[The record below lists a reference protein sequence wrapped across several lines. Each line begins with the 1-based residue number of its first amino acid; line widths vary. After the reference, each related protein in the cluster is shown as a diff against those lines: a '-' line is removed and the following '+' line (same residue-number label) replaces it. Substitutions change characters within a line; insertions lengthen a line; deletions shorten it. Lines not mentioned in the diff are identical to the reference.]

1 MRRHHAF
8 DLFRGASPRRTPLH
22 RRSRGP
28 LRPAPLRWLVRCA
41 RSRRASAAAVIVACA
56 LVAPGLAAAQ
66 TRPATPQGPA
76 GTVTLPVGDYDRLVD
91 RAAQPRPVDDA
102 PPVPSV
108 VGRADLRARVTGTAA
123 RGTLRLEGE
132 VFQRGAVKVPLVTGA
147 TLLDAR
153 ADGRSLP
160 LVQDGDV
167 HAAVL
172 TGPGTFTITLD
183 WAADV
188 TASPGRASLTL
199 PRPTAGSATAV
210 IEFPGDPA
218 DVRVDRGLIV
228 QRTTAGGITSV
239 EMTLSRTAR
248 TQVSWSVRES
258 SAAPAPAEV
267 RTLADVK
274 SLVTIGDADLRMVT
288 LVEIT
293 VVRGEPRT
301 FAVQIPPGYEFA
313 SATGTSLESTEPRPG
328 VVSLLVR
335 EPERRRHQFLISFE
349 QPHGGGSFKI
359 DTAFPAV
366 AGVQRETGETAVEG
380 TGTIEVIASADD
392 TMRRIDVRETHASL
406 RALARQ
412 PILAAFRYQR
422 RLHEARVLTLDVK
435 RFADAPVIAAVAE
448 QATATT
454 LVTSEGRMLTEIS
467 LRLRNRAQPFMK
479 VTLPPGATML
489 SVEVAGETA
498 KPVLGADGTRVPLLR
513 SGLRPDGPY
522 SVSFVY
528 LHSGQAFAKRGESQM
543 MLPTLDVPVSVL
555 EWELFL
561 PDRYSTK
568 PVAGNVLPAAL
579 VPATDAQTGYGTG
592 SGSGIGAG
600 SGGGT
605 GGGVHMPVL
614 SNARP
619 GQIIGRATDPL
630 GAALPGATITLIEG
644 GRAQRTAISD
654 ANGTYVFDEVPNG
667 TITVTSE
674 LSGFRSSQRTFSFDG
689 RPRRLDFEMV
699 VGALTETVT
708 VTAAVPYIDQR
719 DAATERAAER
729 KSLDAAQQS
738 PSQNVINLQR
748 RVAGVLPVRIDVP
761 RTGTLHRFVRPLV
774 LEEETT
780 VTFRYK
786 AMN

>member
-1 MRRHHAF
+1 MRRSN
-8 DLFRGASPRRTPLH
+8 LFRGASPRRTPLH

-28 LRPAPLRWLVRCA
+28 LCPAPFRWLARCA
-41 RSRRASAAAVIVACA
+41 RSRRLSAAAVIVATFIVSGA
-56 LVAPGLAAAQ
+56 SEAQ
-66 TRPATPQGPA
+66 VRPATPQGPA
-76 GTVTLPVGDYDRLVD
+76 GTVTLPVGDYDRLLD
-91 RAAQPRPVDDA
+91 RAAQPRPVVDT

-108 VGRADLRARVTGTAA
+108 VGRAELRARVTGAAA

-132 VFQRGAVKVPLVTGA
+132 VFQRGAVKVPLVTGT

-153 ADGRSLP
+153 ADGRTLP

-167 HAAVL
+167 HAALL
-172 TGPGTFTITLD
+172 TGPGAFAVTLD
-183 WAADV
+183 WAADLA
-188 TASPGRASLTL
+188 ASPGRASLAL
-199 PRPTAGSATAV
+199 PRPFAGSATAV
-210 IEFPGDPA
+210 VELPGDPA
-218 DVRVDRGLIV
+218 DVRVDQGLIV
-228 QRTTAGGITSV
+228 QRTTAGGITSI

-258 SAAPAPAEV
+258 SAAPASAEV

-274 SLVTIGDADLRMVT
+274 SLVTIGDADVRMVS

-301 FAVQIPPGYEFA
+301 FDIQIPQGYEFA
-313 SATGTSLESTEPRPG
+313 SATGTSLESTDPRPG
-328 VVSLLVR
+328 IVSLIVR
-335 EPERRRHQFLISFE
+335 EPARRRHQFLIGFE
-349 QPHGGGSFKI
+349 QPHGAGSFKI

-366 AGVQRETGETAVEG
+366 GGVQRETGETAVEG

-422 RLHEARVLTLDVK
+422 RPAEARVMTLDVK

-454 LVTSEGRMLTEIS
+454 LVTSEGRMLTEVS
-467 LRLRNRAQPFMK
+467 LRVRNRAQPFMK
-479 VTLPPGATML
+479 VTLPSGATML

-513 SGLRPDGPY
+513 SGLRTDAPY

-528 LHSGQAFAKRGESQM
+528 LHAGQAFGKRGESQM
-543 MLPTLDVPVSVL
+543 LLPKLDLPVSVL
-555 EWELFL
+555 EWEVFL

-568 PVAGNVLPAAL
+568 PIAGNVLPAAL
-579 VPATDAQTGYGTG
+579 VPAAYAQTGYGTG
-592 SGSGIGAG
+592 SGSGMGPG
-600 SGGGT
+600 TGGGT
-605 GGGVHMPVL
+605 GGGSYMAFL
-614 SNARP
+614 SNARA
-619 GQIIGRATDPL
+619 GQIIGRVTDPL
-630 GAALPGATITLIEG
+630 GGGLPGVTITLIES
-644 GRAQRTAISD
+644 GRAQRTAVTD
-654 ANGTYVFDEVPNG
+654 ANGTYVIDDVPNG
-667 TITVTSE
+667 TITVTSA
-674 LSGFRSSQRTFSFDG
+674 LTGFRSAQRTFPFDG
-689 RPRRLDFEMV
+689 RPRRLDFEMA
-699 VGALTETVT
+699 VGALSETVT
-708 VTAAVPYIDQR
+708 VTAAVPYLDQR
-719 DAATERAAER
+719 DAAAERAER
-729 KSLDAAQQS
+729 KSLDAVQQS
-738 PSQNVINLQR
+738 PSQNVLNLQR

-786 AMN
+786 ALN

>member
-1 MRRHHAF
+1 ME
-8 DLFRGASPRRTPLH
+8 RTH
-22 RRSRGP
+22 
-28 LRPAPLRWLVRCA
+28 V
-41 RSRRASAAAVIVACA
+41 SAAVVIVAGA
-56 LVAPGLAAAQ
+56 FIGSGVAEAQ
-66 TRPATPQGPA
+66 MRPSIPQGPA
-76 GTVTLPVGDYDRLVD
+76 GTVTLPVVDYDRLID
-91 RAAQPRPVDDA
+91 RAAQPRPAVDA

-108 VGRADLRARVTGTAA
+108 VGRAELRARVTGIAA

-160 LVQDGDV
+160 LVQEGDV
-167 HAAVL
+167 QAAVL
-172 TGPGTFTITLD
+172 TGPATFSVTLD
-183 WAADV
+183 WAADLA
-188 TASPGRASLTL
+188 ASPGRASLTL
-199 PRPTAGSATAV
+199 PRPMAGSATAV
-210 IEFPGDPA
+210 IELTGDPA
-218 DVRVDRGLIV
+218 DVRVEQGLIV
-228 QRTTAGGITSV
+228 QRTTAGGITTL
-239 EMTLSRTAR
+239 EMTLSRAAR

-258 SAAPAPAEV
+258 TAAARPAEV

-274 SLVTIGDADLRMVT
+274 SLITIGDADVRIVA

-301 FAVQIPPGYEFA
+301 FAVEVPPGYEFA
-313 SATGTSLESTEPRPG
+313 SATGTSLESTESRPG
-328 VVSLLVR
+328 AVTLVVR
-335 EPERRRHQFLISFE
+335 EPARRRHQFLISFE
-349 QPHGGGSFKI
+349 QPHGTGPFKI
-359 DTAFPAV
+359 DTAFPVV
-366 AGVQRETGETAVEG
+366 AGVQRETGETAVVG

-422 RLHEARVLTLDVK
+422 RPNEARVMTLDVK

-467 LRLRNRAQPFMK
+467 LRVRNRAQPFMK

-498 KPVLGADGTRVPLLR
+498 KPVRGADGTRVPLLR
-513 SGLRPDGPY
+513 SGLRPDGAY
-522 SVSFVY
+522 LVSFVY
-528 LHSGQAFAKRGESQM
+528 IHSGQAFAKRGESQM
-543 MLPTLDVPVSVL
+543 LLPKFDLPVSVL

-579 VPATDAQTGYGTG
+579 VPATYAHTGFG
-592 SGSGIGAG
+592 SGLAGGGAG
-600 SGGGT
+600 GSY
-605 GGGVHMPVL
+605 VSAL
-614 SNARP
+614 ANARA
-619 GQIIGRATDPL
+619 GQIIGRVTDPV
-630 GAALPGATITLIEG
+630 GAALPGATITLILG
-644 GRAQRTAISD
+644 GRTQRTAITD
-654 ANGTYVFDEVPNG
+654 ADGTYVLDGVPNG
-667 TITVTSE
+667 TITVSSA
-674 LSGFRSSQRTFSFDG
+674 LSGFRSGQRTFAFDG
-689 RPRRLDFEMV
+689 RPRRLDFELV
-699 VGALTETVT
+699 VAALTETVT
-708 VTAAVPYIDQR
+708 VTSEAPYIDGR
-719 DAATERAAER
+719 NEVAERAADR
-729 KSLDAAQQS
+729 KSLDAVQQS

-774 LEEETT
+774 LDEETM

-786 AMN
+786 ALN

>member
-1 MRRHHAF
+1 MRSSYAV
-8 DLFRGASPRRTPLH
+8 T
-22 RRSRGP
+22 
-28 LRPAPLRWLVRCA
+28 
-41 RSRRASAAAVIVACA
+41 AAVLIAGAFAGPRV
-56 LVAPGLAAAQ
+56 VFAQ
-66 TRPATPQGPA
+66 TRPVVPQGSQ
-76 GTVTLPVGDYDRLVD
+76 GTVTLPVDDYDRLID
-91 RAAQPRPVDDA
+91 RAARPAPAADA

-108 VGRADLRARVTGTAA
+108 VGRAELRARVTGTAA

-153 ADGRSLP
+153 PEGRPLP
-160 LVQDGDV
+160 LVQEGDV

-172 TGPGTFTITLD
+172 TGPGPFAVTLD
-183 WAADV
+183 WAADL
-188 TASPGRASLTL
+188 TAAPGRASLTL
-199 PRPTAGSATAV
+199 PRPIAGSATAV
-210 IEFPGDPA
+210 IELPGDPA
-218 DVRVDRGLIV
+218 DVRVDQGLIV

-239 EMTLSRTAR
+239 EITLPRSAR
-248 TQVSWSVRES
+248 TQLSWSVRES
-258 SAAPAPAEV
+258 GATVVPTDI

-288 LVEIT
+288 LVEVT
-293 VVRGEPRT
+293 VVRGNPRT
-301 FAVQIPPGYEFA
+301 FDVQIPQGYEFA
-313 SATGTSLESTEPRPG
+313 SVTGTSLESSDSRPG
-328 VVSLLVR
+328 VVSLVVR

-349 QPHGGGSFKI
+349 QPHAAGSFKI
-359 DTAFPAV
+359 DTAFPSV

-392 TMRRIDVRETHASL
+392 TMRRIDVRETHTAL

-422 RLHEARVLTLDVK
+422 RPNDARVMTLDVK

-467 LRLRNRAQPFMK
+467 LRVRNRAQPFMK

-498 KPVLGADGTRVPLLR
+498 KPVLGTDGTRVPLLR
-513 SGLRPDGPY
+513 AGLRPNAPY
-522 SVSFVY
+522 QVSFVY

-543 MLPTLDVPVSVL
+543 MLPKLDLPVSVL

-579 VPATDAQTGYGTG
+579 VPTTDAHAGYGLG
-592 SGSGIGAG
+592 SGTGGGLA
-600 SGGGT
+600 GGT
-605 GGGVHMPVL
+605 GGGTAGGVFITPL
-614 SNARP
+614 SNVRAR
-619 GQIIGRATDPL
+619 QIIGRVTDPL
-630 GAALPGATITLIEG
+630 GNVLAGVTITVVEG
-644 GRAQRTAISD
+644 GRVQRTAVTDES
-654 ANGTYVFDEVPNG
+654 GSYVIDDVPNG
-667 TITVTSE
+667 TITITSA
-674 LSGFRSSQRTFSFDG
+674 LTGFRSAQRKFSFDG
-689 RPRRLDFEMV
+689 RARRVDFAMV

-708 VTAAVPYIDQR
+708 VTAEAPYADQR
-719 DAATERAAER
+719 EGERAADR
-729 KSLDAAQQS
+729 KSLDAVQQS

-780 VTFRYK
+780 VTFKYK
-786 AMN
+786 ALN

>member
-543 MLPTLDVPVSVL
+543 MLPKLDVPVSVL

-579 VPATDAQTGYGTG
+579 VPAMDAHIGY
-592 SGSGIGAG
+592 
-600 SGGGT
+600 GGGT
-605 GGGVHMPVL
+605 GGRSYISAL
-614 SNARP
+614 SSARA
-619 GQIIGRATDPL
+619 GQIIGRVTDSL
-630 GAALPGATITLIEG
+630 GGVLPGVKISVIEG
-644 GRAQRTAISD
+644 GRAQRTAFTD
-654 ANGTYVFDEVPNG
+654 ADGTYVVDNVPNG

-674 LSGFRSSQRTFSFDG
+674 LSGFRSLQRTFSFDG
-689 RPRRLDFEMV
+689 RARRLDLEMAV
-699 VGALTETVT
+699 NALTETVT
-708 VTAAVPYIDQR
+708 VTAEVPYVDR
-719 DAATERAAER
+719 RESERAADR
-729 KSLDAAQQS
+729 KSLDAVQQS

-786 AMN
+786 TLN

>member
-1 MRRHHAF
+1 MRTTN
-8 DLFRGASPRRTPLH
+8 LFRGASPRRASLH
-22 RRSRGP
+22 RR
-28 LRPAPLRWLVRCA
+28 WLARCA
-41 RSRRASAAAVIVACA
+41 PSHRVSAAAVIVSGAFIGSG
-56 LVAPGLAAAQ
+56 VAHAQ
-66 TRPATPQGPA
+66 VRPSIPQGPA
-76 GTVTLPVGDYDRLVD
+76 GTVTLPVGDYDRLID
-91 RAAQPRPVDDA
+91 RAAQPRPAVDA

-108 VGRADLRARVTGTAA
+108 VGRAELRARVTGTAA

-153 ADGRSLP
+153 TDGRSLP
-160 LVQDGDV
+160 LVQEGDV

-172 TGPGTFTITLD
+172 TGPATFSVTLD
-183 WAADV
+183 WAADLG
-188 TASPGRASLTL
+188 ASPGRASLTL
-199 PRPTAGSATAV
+199 PRPMAGSATAV
-210 IEFPGDPA
+210 IELPGDPA
-218 DVRVDRGLIV
+218 DVRVEQGLIV
-228 QRTTAGGITSV
+228 QRTTAGGITTL
-239 EMTLSRTAR
+239 EMTLSRAAR

-258 SAAPAPAEV
+258 TAAALPAEV

-274 SLVTIGDADLRMVT
+274 SLITIGDADVRIVA

-301 FAVQIPPGYEFA
+301 FAVEVPPGYEFA
-313 SATGTSLESTEPRPG
+313 SATGTSLESTESRPG
-328 VVSLLVR
+328 AVTLVVR
-335 EPERRRHQFLISFE
+335 EPARRRHQFLLSFE
-349 QPHGGGSFKI
+349 QPHGAGPFKI
-359 DTAFPAV
+359 DTAFPVV
-366 AGVQRETGETAVEG
+366 AGAQRETGETAVEG

-422 RLHEARVLTLDVK
+422 RPNEARVMTLDVK

-467 LRLRNRAQPFMK
+467 LRVRNRAQPFMK

-513 SGLRPDGPY
+513 TGLRPDGAY
-522 SVSFVY
+522 LVSFVY
-528 LHSGQAFAKRGESQM
+528 IHSGQAFGKRGESQM
-543 MLPTLDVPVSVL
+543 LLPKFDLPVSVL

-579 VPATDAQTGYGTG
+579 VPATYAHTGYGAGPG
-592 SGSGIGAG
+592 STLAP
-600 SGGGT
+600 GT
-605 GGGVHMPVL
+605 GGGAEKSDISAL
-614 SNARP
+614 SNARA
-619 GQIIGRATDPL
+619 GQIIGRVTDAQ
-630 GAALPGATITLIEG
+630 GGVLPGVTIALILG
-644 GRAQRTAISD
+644 GRAQRTAVTD
-654 ANGTYVFDEVPNG
+654 ANGTYVLDEVPNG
-667 TITVTSE
+667 TITVTSA
-674 LSGFRSSQRTFSFDG
+674 LSGFRSGQRTFSFDG
-689 RPRRLDFEMV
+689 RPRRLDFAMTV
-699 VGALTETVT
+699 DAQTETVT
-708 VTAAVPYIDQR
+708 VTSEAPYLDQR
-719 DAATERAAER
+719 NERAAER
-729 KSLDAAQQS
+729 KSLDAVQQS

-774 LEEETT
+774 LDEETT

-786 AMN
+786 ALN